1 MKKIIIVLVVIVL
14 AGVGYLYISHKN
26 TANVLGATS
35 TADTILFYGI
45 GCPHCQKVEDYM
57 SQNKVTDKIQIDQ
70 REVFANKSNAELMA
84 TKAADC
90 GISKD
95 NLGVP
100 LLWVKGKCY
109 SGDEEVIQYFKD
121 QLNGN
126 Q

>member
-1 MKKIIIVLVVIVL
+1 MAKKIIIVLAVVIL
-14 AGVGYLYISHKN
+14 AGAGYFYFKHKSSAA
-26 TANVLGATS
+26 TPATS
-35 TADTILFYGI
+35 TADVILFYGI

-57 SQNKVTDKIQIDQ
+57 AQNNVESKIKMDKM
-70 REVFANKSNAELMA
+70 EVFANKDNALLMEDKA
-84 TKAADC
+84 TQC
-90 GISKD
+90 GISQD

-109 SGDEEVIQYFKD
+109 SGDQEVIQFFKT